1 MHGSP
6 HAAHG
11 TLPGTLHTDLANTS
25 THCGILGSI
34 YALLHH
40 PLGGLADLEQRG
52 GIAVV
57 VLTVGHEVD
66 DTLAIIYGLVND
78 IWNNHVMAFHSKLTA
93 APSKRKRLI
102 IIRTLAS
109 WTPFLAFGRGGYIS
123 KGIEAAESVQVG
135 SEMLTIAFW
144 NITGGNGEV
153 FRSKKIV
160 KIRNIRRL
168 LGGSVRSG

>member
-1 MHGSP
+1 MDGSP

-11 TLPGTLHTDLANTS
+11 TLLETLHTDLANTS
-25 THCGILGSI
+25 THCGIVGGI

-52 GIAVV
+52 GIGVV

-66 DTLAIIYGLVND
+66 DTLTIIYGLVND
-78 IWNNHVMAFHSKLTA
+78 AWNKAFHSELTA

-102 IIRTLAS
+102 IIRALAS
-109 WTPFLAFGRGGYIS
+109 WTPVLAFGRGGYIS

-135 SEMLTIAFW
+135 SEMVTIAFW

-153 FRSKKIV
+153 FRRKKIV

-168 LGGSVRSG
+168 LGGNVPSG